1 MKKQT
6 MTIDEKL
13 NSVRAGVLG
22 SNDGILKLLVCSFR
36 FPQLL
41 EVALL
46 Y

>member
-22 SNDGILKLLVCSFR
+22 SNDEIGRAHV
-36 FPQLL
+36 
-41 EVALL
+41 
-46 Y
+46 